1 MTQGPGGVDGGA
13 HAALPSALVIDCEA
27 VTHFDTTGA
36 AAMTSTLRYGQRY
49 GVELVLARLHLG
61 ARRLLEPTGD
71 MDEIGEHRVFDTVRH
86 AVNASTAKGYPSKL
100 HFGGCVSAARR
111 RELQLHD
118 TSGLTTR
125 SATPSTPDQTL
136 PREQRVCYRSI
147 ARRG

>member
-86 AVNASTAKGYPSKL
+86 AV
-100 HFGGCVSAARR
+100 ARKYGEGLPLEAPLWGLRQR
-111 RELQLHD
+111 REA
-118 TSGLTTR
+118 TR
-125 SATPSTPDQTL
+125 VATERHIRPDD
-136 PREQRVCYRSI
+136 EIGDAVDS
-147 ARRG
+147 